1 LSKEECPRDFPSDT
15 FSFDFYPGGDM
26 SHEFESGFVV
36 RDAAW
41 HGLAKVLREAP
52 TTGDAIREAQVDW
65 EVATVP
71 VEALI
76 PKSKGVTRV
85 IAEGWKAVI
94 RTSDNSVFSIVSD
107 KYQTFQNVEA
117 FSFFDPLLANK
128 SCTLESAG
136 SLRGGK
142 FVWVLAKI
150 AAGDAEISS
159 GDQIT
164 SYLLLSNAH
173 DGSRAITVAFTPIRV
188 VCWNTMSIA
197 HNMADK
203 DADRQGGK
211 AARVLHVG
219 DIKANLAQVQREI
232 DVARRSIGVIVEQSK
247 ILRAKQ
253 IGPNE
258 YYRFLEGVYAP
269 EREAMRQE
277 LDKVR
282 AYYNDKTHSTE
293 ALNEAFARM
302 QELEE
307 KIAKPFRRDT
317 TLNKLVR
324 LFEAGPGA
332 EMAGKTLL
340 GAVSAVTHYE
350 EHLRTGSTNEQR
362 LHSSWFGGTTAST
375 RDRAYAV
382 AAAMAV

>member
-1 LSKEECPRDFPSDT
+1 
-15 FSFDFYPGGDM
+15 M

-36 RDAAW
+36 REAAW
-41 HGLAKVLREAP
+41 HGLATILKDAP
-52 TTGDAIREAQVDW
+52 TVEEGIKQAELDW
-65 EVATVP
+65 DVMTLPIEVP
-71 VEALI
+71 I
-76 PKSKGVTRV
+76 PRGGKGVTRV
-85 IAEGWKAVI
+85 TAEGWKATV
-94 RTSDNSVFSIVSD
+94 RASDNSVLGVVSD
-107 KYQTFQNVEA
+107 KYQPLQNKAA
-117 FSFFDPLLANK
+117 FGFFDRFLADK
-128 SCTLESAG
+128 SCALESAG
-136 SLRGGK
+136 SLKSGK
-142 FVWVLAKI
+142 FVWVLAKV
-150 AAGDAEISS
+150 AGGDAEISQ
-159 GDQIT
+159 GDQVS

-188 VCWNTMSIA
+188 VCWNTLSIA
-197 HNMADK
+197 HGMADK
-203 DADRQGGK
+203 DADKMSGR

-219 DIKANLAQVQREI
+219 DMVRNLKTVEEEI
-232 DVARRSIGVIVEQSK
+232 VVAKRAIGVIVEQSK

-258 YYRFLEGVYAP
+258 YYKFLEGVYAP